1 MIVKLGRMLDESSA
15 QGRDDQA
22 YLPRKGNIN
31 RQESGGLTEDVMKE
45 YGKEKLESTNE
56 KGGWLLNGE
65 KESNDK
71 EHEERMAP
79 AKEAVMAPFVSN
91 GPKLPAP
98 NLQGSVGSVPLEN
111 IRPDDF
117 KYAPSR
123 KPNKYD
129 TSMTLPGKLDTITED
144 KIKDAMNSDATES
157 LFPWLHVANFAP
169 SGTGRAN
176 IPDSKVAKAYI
187 LETFYNDWYYNI
199 SLIVG
204 TCFMSWLFA
213 YCGFSWWSLGF
224 IFFCSGSVF
233 ASEYRRFTDSARDDL
248 KRITVEETLFE
259 KTETTQWLNSFLSKF
274 WVIYMPV
281 LSQQVKDVANPTLA
295 GAAPGYGIEALS
307 LEEFTLGSKSP
318 SIRGIKSN
326 TKAGKDIVEMILSF
340 AFTPNDISELTPKEA
355 KQMVYPK
362 IVLGVTLGK
371 SFVSKTLPVIVE
383 DVNVAGK
390 MRVVIKFGQTFP
402 DIKIV
407 SVQLL
412 EPPLMEFALKPIGGD
427 TLGLDVMSFLP
438 GLKTFVKT
446 MINSNVGPMLYAPH
460 HLDIDVE
467 ELMAEQAND
476 AVGVLAVT
484 ITSAQDL
491 DSSNIITNT
500 LDPYIFFKAEKP
512 SPDAQTDLCTTI
524 KSNVKNPVWNET
536 KYLLLNDLNQKL
548 NISCFDFN
556 DLRKDSLIGSV
567 EVNLQEMLQNPVMK
581 DMTSDL
587 MHGLHSKGKL
597 KYSMH
602 WFPVITEKDEIDSNG
617 ANGVHYNKGS
627 GKDDVDE
634 KDERQKKD
642 KEPVFDPAKD
652 EEEDE
657 QDEETGAGII
667 KITLQT
673 IKGLVPKGASFGM
686 LSPSAV
692 LTVDGKEV
700 KKFRTLKRID
710 EPSWNE
716 TVEVFVPSRS
726 SGEMSLKVF
735 DENRNKEL
743 ISTFTASLED
753 ALRSLEFG
761 QTSVKGDPRGD
772 IFMNLEWK
780 PVRITGAFT
789 AGNAVKDPIGALRVH
804 VRDVNVVGDL
814 AGVGDVD
821 PYFTIL
827 VNGHINYKSSHFS
840 ENSHPMFNKVIYL
853 PVISDKQD
861 IQLDV
866 YDYQSI
872 GKDRTI
878 GGARIPIASVIQ
890 KDAKTGKYKAID
902 KSDEITK
909 LYLENRKLK
918 RQEDYVNVSLSFV
931 PISPVYS
938 PEEAAVVEEK
948 RRKLEERKKEF
959 EKTQSELE
967 EIKKQNP
974 SDYEVVEI
982 NDPFEE
988 EERLLSKKQILSLDE
1003 LLKRNCGML
1012 TMQIY
1017 EGRLSKSPAHLQI
1030 YVDEIAFPRY
1040 VSQKSING
1048 RLSEGTAS
1056 VFIRDLKNSRIT
1068 FRVSQK
1074 RVAKQPSDV
1083 ISEKTVDTFKL
1094 LKEGYD
1100 TGCRLNFNGSTIEL
1114 SCLYNPASVE
1124 IPVYDTCADTG
1135 YLKLKVISAD
1145 NVVARNRN
1153 GYSDPFYEIY
1163 IDGSKIHKSEI
1174 IKKTLS
1180 PVWNEIIDIP
1190 VASRHRNKVEIHL
1203 FDWDRAGDN
1212 DDMGMVILDLSTIK
1226 PDEVYDWELP
1236 ISIQG
1241 TIKLQGTFHTEYIK
1255 PAVNANEIKKSGFAS
1270 KTLGT
1275 ISQAGIGSV
1284 KTGAVGV
1291 TNAGLGVATGG
1302 IDKGTRLLK
1311 RPFQRN
1317 DASKKMKSLSKGQK
1331 NELGNG
1337 ERRSLSLSEVRASLD
1352 ADRSVPNNDYA
1363 PVQNLDPDTQRPI
1376 PDATEP
1382 IDSIDGSNSVGTP
1395 NHARNPSTVSSFA
1408 RTLAPNGTY
1417 KGTVTI
1423 VAAEQLNKSVQ
1434 IKISLAQGGR
1444 LKQLYKTKTQK
1455 ADEKG
1460 VAKFDETCIFKAS
1473 PQANLIIGAISH
1485 HKLTKDKELGVAQI
1499 ALNDP
1504 QLQQPGDQIAVKL
1517 SDGRVILRIDYAT
1530 EANDEV
1536 PPVPSIPQQYQS

>member
-1 MIVKLGRMLDESSA
+1 MMDESSVH
-15 QGRDDQA
+15 GREDQA
-22 YLPRKGNIN
+22 YLPRQGNIHQ
-31 RQESGGLTEDVMKE
+31 RDSGGLTEDVMKE

-56 KGGWLLNGE
+56 KGGWLLNGR

-71 EHEERMAP
+71 KHEKTMAP
-79 AKEAVMAPFVSN
+79 AKDTVMASFVSN
-91 GPKLPAP
+91 GPRLPAP

-129 TSMTLPGKLDTITED
+129 TSMTQPGKLDTITED
-144 KIKDAMNSDATES
+144 NIKDAMKIDGTDS

-169 SGTGRAN
+169 SGRGRAN

-259 KTETTQWLNSFLSKF
+259 KTETTLWLNSFLSKF

-318 SIRGIKSN
+318 SIKGIKSN
-326 TKAGKDIVEMILSF
+326 TKAGKDIIEMILSF
-340 AFTPNDISELTPKEA
+340 AFTPNDISDMTQREA
-355 KQMVYPK
+355 KQMINPK
-362 IVLGVTLGK
+362 ITLGVTLGK

-383 DVNVAGK
+383 DINVAGK
-390 MRVVIKFGQTFP
+390 MRVVIKLGQTFP
-402 DIKIV
+402 NIKIV

-446 MINSNVGPMLYAPH
+446 MINANVGPMLYAPH

-484 ITSAQDL
+484 ITSAQEL
-491 DSSNIITNT
+491 DSSNTITNT

-512 SPDAQTDLCTTI
+512 SPGAQTDLCTTI
-524 KSNVKNPVWNET
+524 KSDVKNPVWNET

-548 NISCFDFN
+548 TISCFDFN

-597 KYSMH
+597 NYSMH
-602 WFPVITEKDEIDSNG
+602 WFPVIRENDETEANRE
-617 ANGVHYNKGS
+617 NGVQYNKGNN
-627 GKDDVDE
+627 KDADVDE
-634 KDERQKKD
+634 KEEKQKKD
-642 KEPVFDPAKD
+642 KEPILDSAKN
-652 EEEDE
+652 EEEDD
-657 QDEETGAGII
+657 QDEETDAGII
-667 KITLQT
+667 KITLQS
-673 IKGLVPKGASFGM
+673 IKHLTQRGTSSGR

-726 SGEMSLKVF
+726 NGEMSLKVF
-735 DENRNKEL
+735 DEDRNKAP
-743 ISTFTASLED
+743 ICTFTAPLEEALSSLE
-753 ALRSLEFG
+753 LG
-761 QTSVKGDPRGD
+761 QASVKGDPRGD

-780 PVRITGAFT
+780 PVRITGAFA
-789 AGNAVKDPIGALRVH
+789 AGNAVKEPIGALRVH

-814 AGVGDVD
+814 AGIGDID

-853 PVISDKQD
+853 PVIADNQNIS
-861 IQLDV
+861 IDV
-866 YDYQSI
+866 YDYQSV
-872 GKDRTI
+872 GKDRAI
-878 GGARIPIASVIQ
+878 GGARIPIASVMQ
-890 KDAKTGKYKAID
+890 KDAKTGKYKAMD

-918 RQEDYVNVSLSFV
+918 RREDYVNVSLSFV

-938 PEEAAVVEEK
+938 PEEAAVVVEK
-948 RRKLEERKKEF
+948 KRTLEQRKKEF
-959 EKTQSELE
+959 EKTQSELQE
-967 EIKKQNP
+967 RKKQKPN
-974 SDYEVVEI
+974 DYEEVEI
-982 NDPFEE
+982 YDPFEE
-988 EERLLSKKQILSLDE
+988 EEHMLSKKHILSLEE
-1003 LLKRNCGML
+1003 LLKRNSGVL
-1012 TMQIY
+1012 TMQIFK
-1017 EGRLSKSPAHLQI
+1017 GQLSKSPAHLQI

-1048 RLSEGTAS
+1048 RLSEGNAS
-1056 VFIRDLKNSRIT
+1056 VFIRDLKNSKIT
-1068 FRVSQK
+1068 FRLSQK

-1083 ISEKTVDTFKL
+1083 ISEKTVETYKL
-1094 LKEGYD
+1094 LKESYG
-1100 TGCRLNFNGSTIEL
+1100 TGSRLTFNGSIIEL
-1114 SCLYNPASVE
+1114 SCLYSPSSVE
-1124 IPVYDTCADTG
+1124 IPPYDTCADTG

-1145 NVVARNRN
+1145 NVVAKDRN

-1163 IDGSKIHKSEI
+1163 IDGSKIYKSEI

-1180 PVWNEIIDIP
+1180 PVWNDIIDIP
-1190 VASRHRNKVEIHL
+1190 VPSRHRNKVEIHL
-1203 FDWDRAGDN
+1203 FDWDRSGDN
-1212 DDMGMVILDLSTIK
+1212 DDMGMVLLDLSTIE
-1226 PDEVYDWELP
+1226 PDEGYNWELP

-1241 TIKLQGTFHTEYIK
+1241 TIKLQGTFHAEYIK

-1275 ISQAGIGSV
+1275 ISQTGIGSV

-1291 TNAGLGVATGG
+1291 TNVGLDVATGG
-1302 IDKGTRLLK
+1302 IDRGTRLLR
-1311 RPFQRN
+1311 RPFQRHE
-1317 DASKKMKSLSKGQK
+1317 ASKKMKNLTKEQK
-1331 NELGNG
+1331 NELGHG
-1337 ERRSLSLSEVRASLD
+1337 ERRSLSISEVRASLE

-1376 PDATEP
+1376 PDGSEP
-1382 IDSIDGSNSVGTP
+1382 VDSIDGSNSVGTA

-1423 VAAEQLNKSVQ
+1423 VAAEQLNKAVQ

-1455 ADEKG
+1455 ADDKG
-1460 VAKFDETCIFKAS
+1460 VAKFDEKCSFKAS

-1485 HKLTKDKELGVAQI
+1485 HKLTKDKELGMAQI
-1499 ALNDP
+1499 ALSDP

-1517 SDGRVILRIDYAT
+1517 SEGRIILRIDYAT

>member
-1 MIVKLGRMLDESSA
+1 MMDESSVK
-15 QGRDDQA
+15 GREDQA
-22 YLPRKGNIN
+22 YLPRKGNIH
-31 RQESGGLTEDVMKE
+31 QQDSGGLTEDVMKE

-65 KESNDK
+65 KEGNDK
-71 EHEERMAP
+71 KHEERMAP
-79 AKEAVMAPFVSN
+79 AKETVMGAFIGN

-98 NLQGSVGSVPLEN
+98 NVQGSVGSVPMEN

-123 KPNKYD
+123 RPNKYD

-144 KIKDAMNSDATES
+144 KIKDAMNSDAVDS
-157 LFPWLHVANFAP
+157 LFPWLHVGNFAP
-169 SGTGRAN
+169 SGRGIAS

-199 SLIVG
+199 ALIVG

-259 KTETTQWLNSFLSKF
+259 KTETTLWLNSFLSKF

-318 SIRGIKSN
+318 SIKGIRSN

-340 AFTPNDISELTPKEA
+340 AFTPNDISDMTQREA
-355 KQMVYPK
+355 KQMINPK

-476 AVGVLAVT
+476 AIGVLAVT

-491 DSSNIITNT
+491 DSSNVITNT

-512 SPDAQTDLCTTI
+512 SPGAQTDLCTTI
-524 KSNVKNPVWNET
+524 KSSVKNPVWNET

-556 DLRKDSLIGSV
+556 DMRKDSLIGSV
-567 EVNLQEMLQNPVMK
+567 EVNLQEMLQNPVME
-581 DMTSDL
+581 DMTSDV
-587 MHGLHSKGKL
+587 MHGLHTKGKL
-597 KYSMH
+597 NYSMH
-602 WFPVITEKDEIDSNG
+602 WFPVIKNDEIE
-617 ANGVHYNKGS
+617 ANGESAVDYNKS
-627 GKDDVDE
+627 NNKDADVDGKD
-634 KDERQKKD
+634 KKQKKD
-642 KEPVFDPAKD
+642 KEPIFDPAKD

-657 QDEETGAGII
+657 QDEETDAGII

-673 IKGLVPKGASFGM
+673 IKGLVQRGTSSGM

-726 SGEMSLKVF
+726 SSEMNLKVF
-735 DENRNKEL
+735 DENRNKAL
-743 ISTFTASLED
+743 ICTFAAPLEEALSSLG
-753 ALRSLEFG
+753 LG
-761 QTSVKGDPRGD
+761 QASVKGDPRGD

-780 PVRITGAFT
+780 PVRITGAFA
-789 AGNAVKDPIGALRVH
+789 AGNAVKEPIGALRVH

-814 AGVGDVD
+814 AGIGDID

-840 ENSHPMFNKVIYL
+840 ENSNPMFNKVIYL
-853 PVISDKQD
+853 PVTSDNQSVL
-861 IQLDV
+861 LDV

-878 GGARIPIASVIQ
+878 GGARIPIGSVIQ

-918 RQEDYVNVSLSFV
+918 GREDYVNVSLSFV
-931 PISPVYS
+931 PIFPVYS

-948 RRKLEERKKEF
+948 KRKLEQRKKEF
-959 EKTQSELE
+959 EKTQSELQE
-967 EIKKQNP
+967 MKKQNP
-974 SDYEVVEI
+974 NDYEVIEI

-988 EERLLSKKQILSLDE
+988 EERMLSKKRILSLEE
-1003 LLKRNCGML
+1003 LLKHNSGVL
-1012 TMQIY
+1012 TMQIFK
-1017 EGRLSKSPAHLQI
+1017 GQLSKSPAHLQI

-1040 VSQKSING
+1040 VSQKSIDG
-1048 RLSEGTAS
+1048 RLSEGNAS
-1056 VFIRDLKNSRIT
+1056 LFIRDLKNSRIT
-1068 FRVSQK
+1068 FRLSHK

-1083 ISEKTVDTFKL
+1083 IAEKTVETYKL
-1094 LKEGYD
+1094 LKASYD
-1100 TGCRLNFNGSTIEL
+1100 TGSRLAFNGSTIEL
-1114 SCLYNPASVE
+1114 SCLYSPASVE
-1124 IPVYDTCADTG
+1124 IPLYDTCADTG

-1145 NVVARNRN
+1145 DVVARNRN

-1180 PVWNEIIDIP
+1180 PVWNEMIDIP
-1190 VASRHRNKVEIHL
+1190 VPSRHRNKVEIHL

-1212 DDMGMVILDLSTIK
+1212 DDMGMALLDLSTIK
-1226 PDEVYDWELP
+1226 PDEVYNWELP

-1241 TIKLQGTFHTEYIK
+1241 TIKLQGTFHAEYIK

-1291 TNAGLGVATGG
+1291 TNAGLDVATGG
-1302 IDKGTRLLK
+1302 IDRGARLLK
-1311 RPFQRN
+1311 RPFQRH
-1317 DASKKMKSLSKGQK
+1317 DASKKMKNLSKEQK

-1337 ERRSLSLSEVRASLD
+1337 ERTSLSFSEVRASLE

-1363 PVQNLDPDTQRPI
+1363 PVQKLDPDTQRPI
-1376 PDATEP
+1376 PDSNEP
-1382 IDSIDGSNSVGTP
+1382 IDSINGSNSIGTP

-1417 KGTVTI
+1417 KGAVTI

-1455 ADEKG
+1455 ADDNG
-1460 VAKFDETCIFKAS
+1460 VAKFDETCPFKAS
-1473 PQANLIIGAISH
+1473 PQANLVIGAISH

-1517 SDGRVILRIDYAT
+1517 SEGRVILKIDYAT
-1530 EANDEV
+1530 DANDQV